1 METLNKITLRNANID
16 MLRALFASSL
26 KCDGKLSFSLNDQR
40 IRTDAGNSSF
50 VKSQTLNVLD
60 ICEHYESTLKDVT
73 VKALI
78 YNGTQFNNRVLA
90 AFGSSAMIEIY
101 VKQIGTDTI
110 AELIVISNNQLKI
123 NQVCSMPSL
132 GYFELSDNDM
142 SMLFDSTTNLRKLD
156 LTSNHFGIMSSYGS
170 LNTGDKELPGIEIR
184 TTERGLIAKNNNF
197 EYVIDSSYPSDLSP
211 ITIHKS
217 MLSFIDGNEEFECS
231 VITNNSGHDI
241 MRLKSKKRDLRI
253 AMTLVYDIAA
263 DFDAVGDDGDLPF

>member
-1 METLNKITLRNANID
+1 MENLNKITLRNANID

-78 YNGTQFNNRVLA
+78 YNGTQFNNRALA

-156 LTSNHFGIMSSYGS
+156 LTSNHFGIMLSYGS

-184 TTERGLIAKNNNF
+184 TTKRGLIAKNNNF
-197 EYVIDSSYPSDLSP
+197 EYVIDANYPSDLSP

-263 DFDAVGDDGDLPF
+263 DFDATIDDDDLPF

>member
-73 VKALI
+73 VKAFI

-197 EYVIDSSYPSDLSP
+197 EYVIDANYSSDLSP

-263 DFDAVGDDGDLPF
+263 EFDAAGDDGDLPF

>member
-1 METLNKITLRNANID
+1 MDNLNKITLRNANID

-90 AFGSSAMIEIY
+90 AFGSSAIIEVY

-142 SMLFDSTTNLRKLD
+142 SMLFGSTTNLRKLD

-231 VITNNSGHDI
+231 VITNHSGHDV

>member
-1 METLNKITLRNANID
+1 MDNLNKIMLRNANID

-90 AFGSSAMIEIY
+90 AFGSSAIIEIY

-197 EYVIDSSYPSDLSP
+197 EYVIDANYPSDLSP

-253 AMTLVYDIAA
+253 AMTLVYDITAE
-263 DFDAVGDDGDLPF
+263 FDAAGDDGDLPF

>member
-40 IRTDAGNSSF
+40 IRTDVGNSSF

-142 SMLFDSTTNLRKLD
+142 SMLFDSTINLRKLD

-197 EYVIDSSYPSDLSP
+197 EYVIDANYPSDLSP

-217 MLSFIDGNEEFECS
+217 MLPFIDGNEEFECS

-263 DFDAVGDDGDLPF
+263 EFDAAGDDGDLPF

>member
-1 METLNKITLRNANID
+1 MENLNKITLRNANID

-60 ICEHYESTLKDVT
+60 VCEHYESTLKDIT

-156 LTSNHFGIMSSYGS
+156 LTSNHFNIMLSYGS

-211 ITIHKS
+211 IIIHKS

-263 DFDAVGDDGDLPF
+263 DFDAVCDDGDLPF

>member
-1 METLNKITLRNANID
+1 MDNLNKITLRNANID

-40 IRTDAGNSSF
+40 IRTDTGNSSF

-60 ICEHYESTLKDVT
+60 ICEHYESTLKDAT

-90 AFGSSAMIEIY
+90 AFGSSAIIEIY

-217 MLSFIDGNEEFECS
+217 MLSFIDGNEEFESS

-253 AMTLVYDIAA
+253 AMALVYDIAA
-263 DFDAVGDDGDLPF
+263 EFDAVGDDGDLPF